1 MPYSVLFVYCCDECY
16 FDVFVSVWMHAV
28 TQVILECVNKTIE
41 CRQSKYI
48 AKHGS
53 SAMYVFEGSLFAEY
67 LFEAEYYYGCRYLF
81 KIVSCETYRK

>member
-1 MPYSVLFVYCCDECY
+1 MPYSVLFVYCCVECY

-48 AKHGS
+48 AKHTG
-53 SAMYVFEGSLFAEY
+53 ALQCMFLKEAY
-67 LFEAEYYYGCRYLF
+67 LQSIYLRQNIIMVADIYDCF
-81 KIVSCETYRK
+81 M